1 MLFAG
6 RRGASTHILPGRA
19 GRQAGQTAG
28 SPAGVRAGTG
38 RLALEPPN
46 GCTFLKVLLRV
57 LPVGSPAPALKGG
70 DCSALLPLAPQ
81 CLADDGSG
89 YGVPILR
96 EPRGSHGW
104 LSGVCVEV
112 AQILLAL

>member
-57 LPVGSPAPALKGG
+57 LPAGSPAPALKGG
-70 DCSALLPLAPQ
+70 RLQRPLATGP
-81 CLADDGSG
+81 SM
-89 YGVPILR
+89 
-96 EPRGSHGW
+96 
-104 LSGVCVEV
+104 LSR
-112 AQILLAL
+112 

>member
-1 MLFAG
+1 MGLVRIYCQAG
-6 RRGASTHILPGRA
+6 RP

-57 LPVGSPAPALKGG
+57 LPAGSPAPALKGG

-96 EPRGSHGW
+96 EPRGSHAW

>member
-6 RRGASTHILPGRA
+6 RRGASTHILPG
-19 GRQAGQTAG
+19 QAHRHGQTAG
-28 SPAGVRAGTG
+28 SQAGVRAGTG

-70 DCSALLPLAPQ
+70 DCSALLPLAP
-81 CLADDGSG
+81 
-89 YGVPILR
+89 
-96 EPRGSHGW
+96 
-104 LSGVCVEV
+104 
-112 AQILLAL
+112 